1 MQTTIAHDIRG
12 TLRLMRSQ
20 PVLSAA
26 IVLMRASPFRRRRT
40 SRASVRESLP

>member
-26 IVLMRASPFRRRRT
+26 IVLMRFTVPSSYDEPRL
-40 SRASVRESLP
+40 S